1 MLSTNYIPPHGP
13 GVSSPLLPMA
23 QGSAHPS
30 SPRPRG
36 HFTPAPTRPSGQ
48 LTPPPRPRGHF
59 TPPPTAQGAPHP
71 SSPQPRGHLILPPTW
86 SRGHFTPPPHSPGLT
101 CTPPP
106 TAQGS
111 PAPIPPRPL
120 ETIKWWLLG
129 YRGHRKGGP
138 GRVTGQRLCWCEA
151 RKKDGS
157 DQGSRGPAPWRGV
170 GACEMALRGLR
181 PCGDHGH
188 GWAAGC

>member
-13 GVSSPLLPMA
+13 GVSSPLLSTA
-23 QGSAHPS
+23 QGSLHPCTYTAQWPAHPS
-30 SPRPRG
+30 
-36 HFTPAPTRPSGQ
+36 
-48 LTPPPRPRGHF
+48 
-59 TPPPTAQGAPHP
+59 PTAQGSLHP
-71 SSPQPRGHLILPPTW
+71 SPHGPGGTSPLL
-86 SRGHFTPPPHSPGLT
+86 
-101 CTPPP
+101 P

-111 PAPIPPRPL
+111 PHPSTYMVQRSLHPSPSQPRAHLHPTPHRPGLTCTHPPTAPGDY
-120 ETIKWWLLG
+120 KVVALG